1 MDFGKDISRVT
12 RMQSLKHNTT
22 INIAMQKTYRSI
34 FVSDVHLGTK
44 DCKAEQLNN
53 FLKHNSC
60 DTLYLVGD
68 IIDAWK
74 IQQNKWRWKQ
84 SHTNVV
90 RRVLG
95 HAKRGT
101 RVVFIAGNHDEFL
114 RPMIPYGFSFGLIE
128 IHNQIEHIGA
138 DGKHYLVTH
147 GDLFDG
153 ITRLAPWIAFL
164 GDKAYDFVL
173 SLNAKF
179 NWIRHKL
186 GFGYWSLSQFL
197 KHRVKKAVDFMFKF
211 EENLANYCKKR
222 GFDGVI
228 CGHIHHAEIKEI
240 NGVMYMNDGDWVESC
255 TALVEHHNSK
265 WEIITWTKEKDDV
278 VTDPDS
284 DSRERSNGSTRKS
297 RAGVSRSKD
306 LRASPKYNQVAIE
319 V

>member
-1 MDFGKDISRVT
+1 
-12 RMQSLKHNTT
+12 
-22 INIAMQKTYRSI
+22 MQKTYRSI

-128 IHNQIEHIGA
+128 IVNQTEHIGA

-164 GDKAYDFVL
+164 GDKAYDIVL
-173 SLNAKF
+173 TLNNKF
-179 NWIRHKL
+179 NWIRRRM
-186 GFGYWSLSQFL
+186 GFGYFSLSQFL
-197 KHRVKKAVDFMFKF
+197 KHKVKKAVDFIFKF

-240 NGVMYMNDGDWVESC
+240 NGVTYMNDGDWVESC
-255 TALVEHHNSK
+255 TALVEHWDGK

-278 VTDPDS
+278 DTDPDS
-284 DSRERSNGSTRKS
+284 NSRERSNRSARKS
-297 RAGVSRSKD
+297 GVTVSRSKD
-306 LRASPKYNQVAIE
+306 LRASPKHTQVAVE

>member
-1 MDFGKDISRVT
+1 M
-12 RMQSLKHNTT
+12 
-22 INIAMQKTYRSI
+22 KTYRSI

-44 DCKAEQLNN
+44 DCQADKLNN

-138 DGKHYLVTH
+138 DGKHYLVVH

-153 ITRLAPWIAFL
+153 ITRLAPWLAFL
-164 GDKAYDFVL
+164 GDKAYDVVL
-173 SLNAKF
+173 ALNNKF
-179 NWIRHKL
+179 NWVRRRM
-186 GFGYWSLSQFL
+186 GFGYFSLSKYL
-197 KHRVKKAVDFMFKF
+197 KYKVKKAVDFVFKF
-211 EENLANYCKKR
+211 EENLAGYCKKR

-240 NGVMYMNDGDWVESC
+240 NGVTYMNDGDWVESC
-255 TALVEHHNSK
+255 TALVEHHSGQ

-278 VTDPDS
+278 ATDTNS
-284 DSRERSNGSTRKS
+284 SSREQSTGRSGKNRTNVQGP
-297 RAGVSRSKD
+297 D
-306 LRASPKYNQVAIE
+306 QLRNDPSVNEVA
-319 V
+319 VKV

>member
-1 MDFGKDISRVT
+1 M
-12 RMQSLKHNTT
+12 
-22 INIAMQKTYRSI
+22 KTYRSI

-44 DCKAEQLNN
+44 DSKAEALNN

-114 RPMIPYGFSFGLIE
+114 RPMIPYGFSFGSIE
-128 IHNQIEHIGA
+128 IHNQTEHIGA

-173 SLNAKF
+173 SLNNKF
-179 NWIRHKL
+179 NWIRRRM
-186 GFGYWSLSQFL
+186 GFGYFSLSKFL
-197 KHRVKKAVDFMFKF
+197 KHKVKKAVDFIFKF
-211 EENLANYCKKR
+211 EENLAAYCKKR

-240 NGVMYMNDGDWVESC
+240 DGVMYMNDGDWVESC
-255 TALVEHHNSK
+255 TALVEHWDSK
-265 WEIITWTKEKDDV
+265 WEIITWTKEHDHVD
-278 VTDPDS
+278 TDNTS
-284 DSRERSNGSTRKS
+284 STSKQSKRHSRKGNDRISYPPG
-297 RAGVSRSKD
+297 
-306 LRASPKYNQVAIE
+306 LRASTVNNDQLAKV
-319 V
+319 

>member
-1 MDFGKDISRVT
+1 
-12 RMQSLKHNTT
+12 
-22 INIAMQKTYRSI
+22 MQKTYRSI

-114 RPMIPYGFSFGLIE
+114 RPMIPYGFNFGLIE

-164 GDKAYDFVL
+164 GDKAYDIVL
-173 SLNAKF
+173 TLNNKF
-179 NWIRHKL
+179 NWVRRRM
-186 GFGYWSLSQFL
+186 GFGYFSLSKYL
-197 KHRVKKAVDFMFKF
+197 KYKVKKAVDFMFKF

-240 NGVMYMNDGDWVESC
+240 NGVVYMNDGDWVESC
-255 TALVEHHNSK
+255 TALVEHWDGK
-265 WEIITWTKEKDDV
+265 WEIITWTKERDDV
-278 VTDPDS
+278 DTNPDS
-284 DSRERSNGSTRKS
+284 NSRERPNRPARKS
-297 RAGVSRSKD
+297 GITVPRSKD
-306 LRASPKYNQVAIE
+306 LRASPKHTQMATE

>member
-1 MDFGKDISRVT
+1 MT
-12 RMQSLKHNTT
+12 
-22 INIAMQKTYRSI
+22 AKTYRSI
-34 FVSDVHLGTK
+34 FISDVHLGTR

-90 RRVLG
+90 RRILG

-114 RPMIPYGFSFGLIE
+114 RPMIPYGFSFGLVE

-138 DGKHYLVTH
+138 DGRHYLVTH

-164 GDKAYDFVL
+164 GDKAYDIIL
-173 SLNAKF
+173 SLNSKY
-179 NWIRHKL
+179 NWIRHRF
-186 GFGYWSLSQFL
+186 GFGYFSLSQYL
-197 KHRVKKAVDFMFKF
+197 KARVKKAVDFIFHF
-211 EENLANYCKKR
+211 ERNLAAYCKKR

-228 CGHIHHAEIKEI
+228 CGHIHHAEIKDI
-240 NGVMYMNDGDWVESC
+240 DGIIYMNDGDWVESC
-255 TALVEHHNSK
+255 TALVEHHNGQ
-265 WEIITWTKEKDDV
+265 WEIITWTQEKDHVADDINSG
-278 VTDPDS
+278 TS
-284 DSRERSNGSTRKS
+284 DGSARSTRKS
-297 RAGVSRSKD
+297 RNTVSRPKKLS
-306 LRASPKYNQVAIE
+306 ASTKHNQMAVKVQE
-319 V
+319 L

>member
-1 MDFGKDISRVT
+1 
-12 RMQSLKHNTT
+12 
-22 INIAMQKTYRSI
+22 MQKTYRSI

-101 RVVFIAGNHDEFL
+101 RVIFIAGNHDEFL
-114 RPMIPYGFSFGLIE
+114 RPMIPYGFSFGLVE

-138 DGKHYLVTH
+138 DGKHYLVVH

-164 GDKAYDFVL
+164 GDKAYDIVL
-173 SLNAKF
+173 TLNNKF
-179 NWIRHKL
+179 NWIRRRM
-186 GFGYWSLSQFL
+186 GFGYFSLSKYL
-197 KHRVKKAVDFMFKF
+197 KHKVKKAVDFIFKF

-228 CGHIHHAEIKEI
+228 CGHIHHAEIKQI
-240 NGVMYMNDGDWVESC
+240 NGVAYMNDGDWVESC
-255 TALVEHHNSK
+255 TALVEHHNGK

-278 VTDPDS
+278 VTDPNS
-284 DSRERSNGSTRKS
+284 DSRERSNRPTRKS
-297 RAGVSRSKD
+297 GTTVSKPTD
-306 LRASPKYNQVAIE
+306 LRASPKHTQVAVE